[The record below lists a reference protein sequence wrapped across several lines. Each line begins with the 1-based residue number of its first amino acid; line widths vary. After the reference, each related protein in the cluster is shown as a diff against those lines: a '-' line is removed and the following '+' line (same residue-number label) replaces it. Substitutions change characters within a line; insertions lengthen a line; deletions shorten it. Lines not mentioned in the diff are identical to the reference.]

1 MNSIFVVNLSNYYVS
16 DMDNVGEKERSDD
29 DVSEADIEEVEDE
42 MSGMCFF
49 LHSSKF
55 DTSDIEY
62 RN

>member
-49 LHSSKF
+49 YTVPSLIHK
-55 DTSDIEY
+55 I
-62 RN
+62 